1 MPARKASKTSSD
13 HAAAEG
19 HGLAALGPVL
29 DFLRLLWA
37 VDHGLNRFSKRME
50 TEIGVTGPQR
60 LAIRIIG
67 QFPWIT
73 AGGLAA
79 ILHVHPSTLTG
90 ILHRLRLRRLIV
102 RRADARDAR
111 RALLRLTTDGKRCD
125 ARQAG
130 TIEAVIEQVLAR
142 CTRQQ
147 IEATSVFLATLANA
161 LDAEFDNDD

>member
-1 MPARKASKTSSD
+1 MPARKAIKTTAD
-13 HAAAEG
+13 NVAEEG
-19 HGLAALGPVL
+19 QDLPALGPVL

-50 TEIGVTGPQR
+50 NELGVTGPQR
-60 LAIRIIG
+60 LAIRIVG
-67 QFPWIT
+67 RFPWIT

-90 ILHRLRLRRLIV
+90 ILHRLRLRGLIV
-102 RRADARDAR
+102 RRTDARDAR
-111 RALLRLTTDGKRCD
+111 RVLLRLSSEGKRCD

-130 TIEAVIEQVLAR
+130 TIEAVVEQVLSR

-147 IEATSVFLATLANA
+147 IEATSAVLARLASA
-161 LDAEFDNDD
+161 LDAEFDDAD